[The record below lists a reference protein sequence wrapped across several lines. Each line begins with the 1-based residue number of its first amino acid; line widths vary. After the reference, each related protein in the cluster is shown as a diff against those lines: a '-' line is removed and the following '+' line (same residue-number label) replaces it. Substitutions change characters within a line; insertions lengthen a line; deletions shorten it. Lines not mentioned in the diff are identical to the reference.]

1 MKQVSVNFKNSNHSK
16 YLSQTQFIETRN
28 KLQEKNSKKKKKKKN
43 HKHIEAKQY
52 NQQEEDIKNISESEK
67 ESMIIKNL

>member
-16 YLSQTQFIETRN
+16 YLSQTKFIETRN
-28 KLQEKNSKKKKKKKN
+28 KLQENNSEKKKA

-52 NQQEEDIKNISESEK
+52 NQ
-67 ESMIIKNL
+67 